1 MAEAEKTPNVVVC
14 CSKPGLYEEL
24 EDIQKR
30 YFVSSLLLLFNYG
43 RIFLLPSSLI
53 VSCLYKYFSFRSNVL
68 DSLYFYTS

>member
-30 YFVSSLLLLFNYG
+30 YFISSLFPKCSNLFA
-43 RIFLLPSSLI
+43 IFLLSNLI
-53 VSCLYKYFSFRSNVL
+53 VCLNILFL
-68 DSLYFYTS
+68 ELMC